1 MANKRNYEWPQASVW
16 EGYFTQDKPGG
27 TTQRVDPS
35 LVFDRLRAE
44 GFLVNLVPLIITPVI
59 VDTTATLTIEQ
70 GGFASIDLTSEAAL
84 TDVSVV
90 LTNTADVAMPV
101 WWFKIKAGSDI
112 TLSVK
117 IGDVA
122 VGWLGSEIT
131 NIELGKTVEVSVAD
145 GVACGGELV

>member
-1 MANKRNYEWPQASVW
+1 MANKRNYEWPQASAW
-16 EGYFTQDKPGG
+16 DGYFTQDKAGG

-44 GFLVNLVPLIITPVI
+44 GFQVLVPLTITPVI

-84 TDVSVV
+84 TAVSVV
-90 LTNTADVAMPV
+90 LTNTAGVAMPV

-117 IGDVA
+117 IGAVA

-131 NIELGKTVEVSVAD
+131 NIAHSKTIEVSVVD
-145 GVACGGELV
+145 GLACGGEMV

>member
-1 MANKRNYEWPQASVW
+1 MANKRNYEWPQASAW
-16 EGYFTQDKPGG
+16 DGYFTQDKVGG

-44 GFLVNLVPLIITPVI
+44 GFQVLVPLTITPVI

-84 TDVSVV
+84 TAVSVV
-90 LTNTADVAMPV
+90 LTNTAGVAMPV

-117 IGDVA
+117 IGAVA
-122 VGWLGSEIT
+122 VGWIGSAIA
-131 NIELGKTVEVSVAD
+131 NIALGKTIEVSVVD

>member
-1 MANKRNYEWPQASVW
+1 MANKRNYEWPQASAW
-16 EGYFTQDKPGG
+16 DGYFTQDKPGG

-44 GFLVNLVPLIITPVI
+44 GFLVNLVSLIITPVI

-90 LTNTADVAMPV
+90 LTNTAGVAMPV

-112 TLSVK
+112 TLSVEK
-117 IGDVA
+117 GDVA
-122 VGWLGSEIT
+122 VGWIGSAIT
-131 NIELGKTVEVSVAD
+131 NIALGKTIEVSVVD